1 MAESIELLF
10 FDTFSHESSEE
21 LNLDLVQFPK
31 PVFISEVRIIPLGAR
46 VQADFPGGV
55 RLGATNPSQFEIE
68 FFVNDLSKP
77 GASTFESLGGLEYKQ
92 NVNIQLECDRRQI
105 PTDGLVLRGL
115 YTTITLAVY
124 GVLTK
129 TLQETIPPAP
139 APPIT
144 TRQPPSQPPT
154 PSTPSSSVVGG
165 PRPEPRVAEAVGPN
179 TAATAE
185 WVQQHAQV
193 ADLAP
198 PVDRAYLVETAIA
211 GGAPDPYTNS
221 YTTEPYHQPEYSHPY
236 RDEWSQ
242 PQQAPDVY
250 DAAPKELEQ
259 HPAHYDAEP
268 LPWERTKDK
277 EWGER
282 GKGEREARSR
292 DRHRGGDGEN
302 ARHVVRGGERD
313 LVPERDWEDRG
324 RERKDGYGEVPRE
337 REWGAAERTGSG
349 WAGAGGAVAATRRE
363 GRTWER
369 GEKRDGLTPPPHH
382 HHHRH
387 HHHEEPRGQ
396 QQRRGSSP
404 PESVRRGGSWERRGS
419 SPERGGSGGED
430 SRKRPR
436 SPPPAPPT
444 PAGDTVLGPKRPRT
458 PPTHPGA
465 PAPSLSPHGSE
476 GEVRKEVTQPL
487 FESLS
492 PGDVESIS
500 EGEIPEADEDDGQ
513 EGPIGENPR
522 PLEDE
527 EEDEAPKALSLVGD
541 GGHQDAMSPMDV
553 GPSDEAVE
561 PLASRALCHED
572 DDIRNAMDGGGM
584 QEDAPDGGHLRAS
597 PALDGDISGH
607 GTLNTLVTDV
617 ASPASGSGGIRVS
630 HFARGM
636 TSLTPSPVPPAA
648 DEPEEQYEPI
658 LSDEEVMDEGESQYQ
673 DMEFDV
679 TDYCEELSKTFNPY
693 SCELQPLLYLPD
705 PSMTAC
711 EAEEWRQQ
719 RRGCRNAS
727 TPADLA
733 APHQGDSIAPS
744 LATPGLEKAQRLE
757 ELLSL
762 QATTVN
768 TLLAGEVG
776 APRVLDQIAE
786 WVEAAEQVPA
796 LLMPALTNASSKE
809 EIMDSLVNWVLLGLD
824 FQVACLQPQ
833 PGYIIRHIKAGVRL
847 VQAICSCGEA
857 YINRIITEANIHRTL
872 LSLYNCEYMALSIKL
887 MILRAI
893 DATFLSPLAVEK
905 FLGQSEDDCKE
916 ETCYQIL
923 LNMIQTNRLARLK
936 FALSSLIRKLHLYE
950 TLSHLS
956 HSVQNLVN
964 GASME
969 LVNEEEQYLDKE
981 GCSSLGEEEATTA
994 CLEEVQRVYSH
1005 AKFLV
1010 SQPKRFL
1017 PVRAQFEVREDL
1029 TQEELYKPLYAY
1041 FRKNR
1046 LAEACLVIVSRFA
1059 FSKVQ
1064 GSFVSNSAPAA
1075 VIRLLSEMLESWHG
1089 MQYLCSRTE
1098 TTNVLLRVLM
1108 QTTTPD
1114 DTGPSIT
1121 ESVTCNLNPNRL
1133 GFIMAHRL
1141 RVFQQV
1147 DALLDAATTPGNDPD
1162 HSDVLESLHS
1172 LYSIASTPAGKCAVA
1187 HVLSHVD
1194 DAIALLLKLEGD
1206 RLDDTGDGPD
1216 VHLRRKSPGRSYAGD
1231 LLALAVRHSDH
1242 APFLLKFGRDIAAA
1256 AARNVEH
1263 SRLAG
1268 VGPWLRPVES
1278 GVMPDLSSL
1287 CEGLRAHGEHASNLP
1302 GELVTILRLLAHMA
1316 LTPAQLSDPAV
1327 GFGESNG
1334 GSDDPEV
1341 YHVELRYTHTL
1352 LGLFSEDGV
1361 PLLCNIMMQVC
1372 DLFEQSGLHTTR
1384 LVSPVG
1390 AIVAA
1395 IALPALQLLRRM
1407 LERLI
1412 QARAHEFHD
1421 LTSIPILL
1429 RSYTLLQSFPSSSIG
1444 YAQAQRGCREVVE
1457 ALVAYT
1463 QPPPPPLSAAP
1474 LPAVLTGLSSYNSRS
1489 GASTE
1494 PDGPARSLWTRT
1506 ISEILSYLTS
1516 VPHAFIPGLCL
1527 LSELLPLTLPIPMGK
1542 DQSESSLA
1550 GDALNAR
1557 RLWSVHLQSLAST
1570 IAEVVA
1576 TLSGSSFAP
1585 LLQLLRRVCIR
1596 IADLSPATALVIT
1609 RALLDSLLSALSR
1622 DVTVGTD
1629 NRIPALPV
1637 SEKDPYGL
1645 PPEAHRAPPPA
1656 GVFSCSGHTTRLLN
1670 FLACL
1675 TNHGPIKVVTL
1686 QLIRSSSPGSSATA
1700 GDEWQ
1705 YSTLVTWL
1713 VAILRPPPPDTIPA
1727 PQHLQ
1732 AQECAVSVLQYLC
1745 DTEIGLIPPP
1755 RPGLSGDSPA
1765 ALTFLASCLPPK
1777 ELTLI
1782 FTSALV
1788 EHIRGGDCLNSDQP
1802 FAVLL
1807 LAVRTLVLL
1816 TEHDYG
1822 FYHLKSCLE
1831 KSPDTLFNLF
1841 SRCLAGFSK
1850 DNSYCLST
1858 LSSSLELLRVLVST
1872 EGGSGGEGPTFPRTL
1887 SFSVPKLARLLG
1899 WEAVDTN
1906 VDAQMIEPKEELVN
1920 CNDEIADVELKG
1932 DSEEN
1937 ALVDAKQEDEEMEA
1951 NEANNLEDVVG
1962 EPELV
1967 LSKEEGEV
1975 EEPASP
1981 MAEEKEEGT
1990 MSPVNQSCPPSRTP
2004 PLPRVHGAM
2013 IESGG
2018 VHPLCELERLLGEC
2032 VASGGDEDGDDVLES
2047 LRDSIAEL
2055 IRLLRV
2061 EGPDKGMAG
2070 ESEDMSEPIL
2080 PAPEPLVSQF
2090 ISRPVVQVVG
2100 AAGGDTY
2107 DEERLTS
2114 GYWLPPPAVDDAD
2127 PDMDQVSCD
2136 LVEVARCHLSSDFH
2150 LPVEVDRILRPRE
2163 IPGVEGSSG
2172 GVGAGMGSE
2181 ADDSLGVPPGT
2192 LLVKKR
2198 GIGAEDG
2205 KYAGREKKAKRPFVT
2220 PMRGRGTF
2228 NRPMIPQ
2235 AGARGDPFRSR
2246 PPNTSRPPS
2255 LHVDDFVALEIT
2267 GQQPTGPTGYNKL
2280 SMRAAKELMVTRN
2293 RGRGRAFSSD
2303 RGRFFSASGAQY
2315 NRREAGG
2322 VNNLRGGGSM
2332 VRSGGGTAR
2341 GVVGSA
2347 ANLAASLTAW
2357 PSANLVG
2364 VGGGVGEVVVGAT
2377 GVPSPSS
2384 PRNFRTLNRSSED
2397 KFGVGRGGGGGGG
2410 WGSNGRGKERERVF
2424 GGGGRRE
2431 NGSRHSYEEIFIFY
2445 EAADMRSKTKDHLGS
2460 LFIGFYH
2467 SDSISRI
2474 GKKAKGTHKINVVSV
2489 IAGH

>member
-1 MAESIELLF
+1 MRVIDGADVATKEKELVMAESIELLF

-92 NVNIQLECDRRQI
+92 NVNIQLECDRRI

-211 GGAPDPYTNS
+211 GGAADPYTNS

-242 PQQAPDVY
+242 PQPTADVY
-250 DAAPKELEQ
+250 DGTKELEQ
-259 HPAHYDAEP
+259 HPTHYDTEP

-282 GKGEREARSR
+282 GKGERDARTR
-292 DRHRGGDGEN
+292 ERH
-302 ARHVVRGGERD
+302 RGGERD
-313 LVPERDWEDRG
+313 GDGARHVERVVRGAERDLVPDREWEERG
-324 RERKDGYGEVPRE
+324 RDRKEYGEVPRE
-337 REWGAAERTGSG
+337 REWGSSERTGSG
-349 WAGAGGAVAATRRE
+349 WTGSGAAPGGTAAPNRRE
-363 GRTWER
+363 GRSWER
-369 GEKRDGLTPPPHH
+369 GEKRDGLTPPPPPHH

-387 HHHEEPRGQ
+387 HHHDEQRV
-396 QQRRGSSP
+396 QRRGSS

-419 SPERGGSGGED
+419 SQERGSSGGED
-430 SRKRPR
+430 TRKRPR
-436 SPPPAPPT
+436 SPPLPPPSAPP
-444 PAGDTVLGPKRPRT
+444 PGDLVATASGPKRPRT
-458 PPTHPGA
+458 PPTIPVA
-465 PAPSLSPHGSE
+465 PAPSLSPHDSE

-513 EGPIGENPR
+513 EGPIEDSR
-522 PLEDE
+522 PPPDD
-527 EEDEAPKALSLVGD
+527 EEDEAAPKAHSLVGD
-541 GGHQDAMSPMDV
+541 GGRDEPMSPMDV
-553 GPSDEAVE
+553 GPSDEPHPAE
-561 PLASRALCHED
+561 PLPVRALCNED
-572 DDIRNAMDGGGM
+572 DDGGNAVDGGIP
-584 QEDAPDGGHLRAS
+584 EDVVDGGSHHRGS
-597 PALDGDISGH
+597 PALDGDVSGPMNS
-607 GTLNTLVTDV
+607 LITDV
-617 ASPASGSGGIRVS
+617 ASPASGSGGGIRVS
-630 HFARGM
+630 HFARGVS
-636 TSLTPSPVPPAA
+636 SLTPSPVPPAA

-693 SCELQPLLYLPD
+693 SCELQPLLYLSD

-719 RRGCRNAS
+719 RRGCRMNSSRGDTAGGQRGEMVAASSS
-727 TPADLA
+727 TPGSEELR
-733 APHQGDSIAPS
+733 
-744 LATPGLEKAQRLE
+744 KLE
-757 ELLSL
+757 ELFSMQAMTVKSL
-762 QATTVN
+762 LVDE
-768 TLLAGEVG
+768 AGASG
-776 APRVLDQIAE
+776 TARVVDQMAEE
-786 WVEAAEQVPA
+786 WVEAAEQVPGLLTAA
-796 LLMPALTNASSKE
+796 LPCASSKE
-809 EIMDSLVNWVLLGLD
+809 EIMDTLVNWVLLGLD
-824 FQVACLQPQ
+824 FEVAFLQLQ
-833 PGYIIRHIKAGVRL
+833 PGYKIRHIKAGVRL
-847 VQAICSCGEA
+847 VQAICSCGES
-857 YINRIITEANIHRTL
+857 YIDRIVAGANIHRTL
-872 LSLYNCEYMALSIKL
+872 LSLYNREYMALSIKL

-905 FLGQSEDDCKE
+905 FLGRGGEGEKE

-923 LNMIQTNRLARLK
+923 LNLIQTNRLARLK
-936 FALSSLIRKLHLYE
+936 FALSSLLRKLHLYE
-950 TLSHLS
+950 TLLQLS
-956 HSVQNLVN
+956 QSVQNLVSGTN
-964 GASME
+964 MQ
-969 LVNEEEQYLDKE
+969 LVNGSLRDEQFLDKE
-981 GCSSLGEEEATTA
+981 EWSALGEEEVATA
-994 CLEEVQRVYSH
+994 CLEEVQRVFTH
-1005 AKFLV
+1005 AKYLI

-1017 PVRAQFEVREDL
+1017 PLRAQFEVRDDCTL
-1029 TQEELYKPLYAY
+1029 EELYKPLYAY
-1041 FRKNR
+1041 FRKHR

-1059 FSKVQ
+1059 CSKVQ
-1064 GSFVSNSAPAA
+1064 GSSASNSAPAA
-1075 VIRLLSEMLESWHG
+1075 IIRLLSEMLESWHG

-1098 TTNVLLRVLM
+1098 TTNALLRVLM

-1114 DTGPSIT
+1114 DAGPNMT
-1121 ESVTCNLNPNRL
+1121 DSVTFNLNPNRL

-1162 HSDVLESLHS
+1162 HTDVLESLHG
-1172 LYSIASTPAGKCAVA
+1172 LYSIASTPAGKCSVA
-1187 HVLSHVD
+1187 HVLTHLD

-1206 RLDDTGDGPD
+1206 RLDNTGDGPD

-1231 LLALAVRHSDH
+1231 LLALAVRHSDY
-1242 APFLLKFGRDIAAA
+1242 APFLLKFGKEIAAA

-1278 GVMPDLSSL
+1278 GTTPDLASL
-1287 CEGLRAHGEHASNLP
+1287 CEGLRIHGEHASNLP

-1327 GFGESNG
+1327 GFGESNS

-1341 YHVELRYTHTL
+1341 YHVELRYTHAL

-1361 PLLCNIMMQVC
+1361 PHLCNILMQVC
-1372 DLFEQSGLHTTR
+1372 DLFEQPGLHTTR

-1421 LTSIPILL
+1421 LTAIPMLL
-1429 RSYTLLQSFPSSSIG
+1429 RSYTLLQSFPTSSIG
-1444 YAQAQRGCREVVE
+1444 YAQAQRGCREIIE

-1463 QPPPPPLSAAP
+1463 QPPPPPSSAAP
-1474 LPAVLTGLSSYNSRS
+1474 LPAVLTGLSSYNSRT
-1489 GASTE
+1489 GPTTE

-1506 ISEILSYLTS
+1506 IAEILTYLMS
-1516 VPHAFIPGLCL
+1516 VPHAFIPGLRL
-1527 LSELLPLTLPIPMGK
+1527 LSELLPLPLPIPIGK
-1542 DQSESSLA
+1542 DQNESTLTA
-1550 GDALNAR
+1550 DALNAR
-1557 RLWSVHLQSLAST
+1557 RLWSVHLQPLAST
-1570 IAEVVA
+1570 ISEVVA

-1585 LLQLLRRVCIR
+1585 LLQLLRRVCIQ

-1622 DVTVGTD
+1622 DVTVGSD
-1629 NRIPALPV
+1629 NRIPVLPIA
-1637 SEKDPYGL
+1637 EKDPYGL
-1645 PPEAHRAPPPA
+1645 SSEGHHAPPPA
-1656 GVFSCSGHTTRLLN
+1656 GVFSCSGHTARLLN

-1675 TNHGPIKVVTL
+1675 TSHGPIKVVAL
-1686 QLIRSSSPGSSATA
+1686 QLIRSSSSVSSAA
-1700 GDEWQ
+1700 GGDDWQ
-1705 YSTLVTWL
+1705 YSNLVAWL
-1713 VAILRPPPPDTIPA
+1713 VAILRPPPPDTISA

-1732 AQECAVSVLQYLC
+1732 AQECAVSVLQCLC
-1745 DTEIGLIPPP
+1745 DTEVGLIPPP

-1765 ALTFLASCLPPK
+1765 ALNFLASCLPPK
-1777 ELTLI
+1777 DLTLT

-1788 EHIRGGDCLNSDQP
+1788 EHVRGGDCLGSDQP

-1807 LAVRTLVLL
+1807 PAVRTLLVLM
-1816 TEHDYG
+1816 EHDYG

-1831 KSPDTLFNLF
+1831 KSPDTLYNLF
-1841 SRCLAGFSK
+1841 TRCLAGFSK
-1850 DNSYCLST
+1850 DNSDCLST

-1872 EGGSGGEGPTFPRTL
+1872 ESGSGGEGPTFPRTL
-1887 SFSVPKLARLLG
+1887 SFSVPKLARLLE
-1899 WEAVDTN
+1899 WEAVDAN
-1906 VDAQMIEPKEELVN
+1906 LGSQVEPKEEMVN
-1920 CNDEIADVELKG
+1920 CNDEVADAESKG
-1932 DSEEN
+1932 EAEEN
-1937 ALVDAKQEDEEMEA
+1937 ASLEVKAEDEEMETMVTENSQDTMGDA
-1951 NEANNLEDVVG
+1951 
-1962 EPELV
+1962 ELV
-1967 LSKEEGEV
+1967 LNKEEGEV
-1975 EEPASP
+1975 EEATSPAG
-1981 MAEEKEEGT
+1981 EEKEEGI
-1990 MSPVNQSCPPSRTP
+1990 MSPVNQSRPQSRTP
-2004 PLPRVHGAM
+2004 PLPRNHGAIM
-2013 IESGG
+2013 ENGG

-2032 VASGGDEDGDDVLES
+2032 VASGGDEDGDDALES
-2047 LRDSIAEL
+2047 LRDSIAGL

-2061 EGPDKGMAG
+2061 EGMDKGVAENEEML
-2070 ESEDMSEPIL
+2070 EPLL
-2080 PAPEPLVSQF
+2080 PSPEPLVSQF
-2090 ISRPVVQVVG
+2090 ISRPVVQVIG
-2100 AAGGDTY
+2100 ASSGDNY

-2114 GYWLPPPAVDDAD
+2114 GFWLPPPAVDDAD

-2136 LVEVARCHLSSDFH
+2136 LVEVARGHLPSDFH

-2163 IPGVEGSSG
+2163 IPGVEGSSV
-2172 GVGAGMGSE
+2172 GVGAGIGSE
-2181 ADDSLGVPPGT
+2181 ADDSLGAPPGT

-2205 KYAGREKKAKRPFVT
+2205 KYPGREKKAKRPFVT

-2303 RGRFFSASGAQY
+2303 RGRFFSAGSTGQY
-2315 NRREAGG
+2315 NRREADCFIPGG
-2322 VNNLRGGGSM
+2322 VNNARGGGSM
-2332 VRSGGGTAR
+2332 QRSGVGVGGAPGVR
-2341 GVVGSA
+2341 GVVGNP
-2347 ANLAASLTAW
+2347 ANLAAALTAW
-2357 PSANLVG
+2357 PATNLVG
-2364 VGGGVGEVVVGAT
+2364 VGSNVGEVVVGAA

-2384 PRNFRTLNRSSED
+2384 PRNFRTLNRSSDE
-2397 KFGVGRGGGGGGG
+2397 KFGVGRGGWGGSGGRGGG
-2410 WGSNGRGKERERVF
+2410 KDRERVF

-2431 NGSRHSYEEIFIFY
+2431 NGSRH
-2445 EAADMRSKTKDHLGS
+2445 ARSFT
-2460 LFIGFYH
+2460 
-2467 SDSISRI
+2467 R
-2474 GKKAKGTHKINVVSV
+2474 
-2489 IAGH
+2489 